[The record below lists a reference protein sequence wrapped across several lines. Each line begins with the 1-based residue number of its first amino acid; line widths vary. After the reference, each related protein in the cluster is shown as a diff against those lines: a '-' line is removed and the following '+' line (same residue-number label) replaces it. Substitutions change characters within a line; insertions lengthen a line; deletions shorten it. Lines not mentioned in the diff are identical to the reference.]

1 MASFTDPETKIV
13 PLGVAVRDL
22 WGALRAVERRYV
34 VSIAVALPLVG
45 LALARFGLS
54 GRFVLAAGLIVV
66 LCVLSA
72 IDITERK
79 LPNRI
84 VLPSFVLV
92 LAMQSILVPGRAL
105 EWAAAAIGAA
115 LVLLLPLLVRPDGVG
130 MGDVKLAL
138 LLGAALGT
146 DVIGALLV
154 ASIAA
159 AAYAAVLLA
168 RNGAAARRATM
179 PLGPF
184 LAIGGIA
191 ALLV

>member
-1 MASFTDPETKIV
+1 MASFTDPQTDVV
-13 PLGVAVRDL
+13 PLGVAVREL
-22 WGALRAVERRYV
+22 WVRARTVERRYLL
-34 VSIAVALPLVG
+34 SLAVAVPLAG

-66 LCVLSA
+66 LCLLSA
-72 IDITERK
+72 IDIAERR

-84 VLPSFVLV
+84 VLPAFVLV
-92 LAMQSILVPGRAL
+92 LAAQSIFVPERAL

-115 LVLLLPLLVRPDGVG
+115 LVLLLPLLVRPEGVG

-154 ASIAA
+154 ASVAA
-159 AAYAAVLLA
+159 ACYAVVLLA
-168 RNGAAARRATM
+168 RDGAAARRATI

-184 LAIGGIA
+184 LALGGIA
-191 ALLV
+191 VLLV